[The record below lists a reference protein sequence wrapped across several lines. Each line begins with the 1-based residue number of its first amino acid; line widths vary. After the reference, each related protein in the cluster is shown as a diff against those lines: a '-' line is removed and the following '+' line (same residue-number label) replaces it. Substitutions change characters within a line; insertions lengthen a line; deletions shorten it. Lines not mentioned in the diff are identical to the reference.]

1 MSFSDLKMDAALKR
15 EREDFKRRAM
25 AVPVVENKK
34 RKVEDTGGSISKK
47 SASSSA
53 AKSGKSGPAFTSKYS
68 SGGSN
73 YKFGVLGK
81 RILTLFHSYF
91 FQFENQVVS
100 AL

>member
-1 MSFSDLKMDAALKR
+1 MDAALKR

-34 RKVEDTGGSISKK
+34 RKVEDTGGSSSKK

-81 RILTLFHSYF
+81 RILKLYHSFY
-91 FQFENQVVS
+91 QFELQIVS
-100 AL
+100 SW